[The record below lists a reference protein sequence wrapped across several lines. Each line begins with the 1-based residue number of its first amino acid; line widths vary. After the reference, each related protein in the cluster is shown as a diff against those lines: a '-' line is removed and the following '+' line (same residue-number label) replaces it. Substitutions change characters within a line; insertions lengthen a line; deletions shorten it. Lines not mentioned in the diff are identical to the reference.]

1 MLLWVLFYVLLFIPL
16 FFFACYTTPRRTS
29 FHSTFWTYLPFC
41 ASYKY
46 LGCLSLSL
54 LLTWDDFACQLACK
68 WLCRCCWPAK
78 VLYEMRE
85 VPRKSGK
92 KSRCCCRCC
101 LKPTHKAKQNKVQP
115 NNKKSS
121 DQTRPEIAAAQ
132 RRADPQPHT
141 IALAAAYNAD
151 DWGALARDQ
160 TTRWRRDVNTL
171 ELAVGWGWQSDDDA
185 DADVGLWAAAS
196 TTCVRLTG
204 WPNCGA
210 PWENPKIIVAHVE
223 ALG

>member
-1 MLLWVLFYVLLFIPL
+1 MCTCSVTTAHNPLDAFMGFILCFFLFIPL

-41 ASYKY
+41 ASYKC

-115 NNKKSS
+115 SNNKIS
-121 DQTRPEIAAAQ
+121 DQTGDRSRAVQSRPSATLQLWLRPTTLMTEGHSRAI
-132 RRADPQPHT
+132 RRP
-141 IALAAAYNAD
+141 D
-151 DWGALARDQ
+151 DEE
-160 TTRWRRDVNTL
+160 T
-171 ELAVGWGWQSDDDA
+171 
-185 DADVGLWAAAS
+185 S
-196 TTCVRLTG
+196 THSNLR
-204 WPNCGA
+204 
-210 PWENPKIIVAHVE
+210 
-223 ALG
+223 